1 MIRAPGALLLA
12 LIVLAPGAGAA
23 DFPAYGQVR
32 REWQS
37 SEAWLLDRNGRE
49 LQRLRLDS
57 TVRRYTWVGVDQVS
71 PALRE
76 ALLASEDQRF
86 YEHEGVDWK
95 AAINAA
101 MGNLGGANTRGA
113 STLTMQ
119 LAGML
124 DPDLRR
130 DNAPRSF
137 AQKVGQARAA
147 LEIERR
153 WKKDEILEA
162 YLNLVTFRGELQG
175 VAAMSHGLFGKAPH
189 GLNRREAAIA
199 AALIRGPNADARR
212 VADRACW
219 LLSLQDGAKGKR
231 PASAQSCDGLA
242 VEVKQTLARGYE
254 AFPRADAA
262 PHVARKLLTR
272 GGERVASTLDADAQ
286 SVARAALR
294 ARLAELGG
302 RNVEDGAVVVLD
314 NASGEVLAYVGSSGD
329 MSQAA
334 AVDGASAPRQ
344 AGSTLKPFL
353 YGLAIEEGRLTAAS
367 VLDDSPVQIKTDT
380 GLYIPRNYSKA
391 YRGAVSVR
399 ASLAGS
405 LNVPAVRTLMMVG
418 PDRFVDRLRAVGLE
432 TVRESGDYYGYSLA
446 LGSADVTLLQL
457 TNAYRTLANDG
468 VWSQVRFVPGQRQ
481 AAPRRAISVAAS
493 YIVADILS
501 DRAARA
507 LAFGLANPLE
517 TPFWSAV
524 KTGTSKDMRDNWA
537 IGFSRRHT
545 VGVWVGNAGG
555 DPMHD
560 VSGVSG
566 AAPVW
571 RDLMLHLHQRGRI
584 ASEPPVPPVGVVAQD
599 LRYEPAIEPARREVF
614 VAGSE
619 RVLVQLAG
627 HGASGDLAPRIASPT
642 PGSIIALDPDIPPAN
657 QRLRFSA
664 TSAVTG
670 HWELD
675 GRHVGDARRPL
686 TWPPLPGLHRLRLI
700 GATGEALDE
709 SSFEVRGAV
718 MRRQVAQA
726 AMSRSR

>member
-686 TWPPLPGLHRLRLI
+686 TWLPLPGLHRLRLI

>member
-12 LIVLAPGAGAA
+12 LIVLAPGAAAA

-137 AQKVGQARAA
+137 AQKARQARAA

-272 GGERVASTLDADAQ
+272 GGERVASTLDADVQ
-286 SVARAALR
+286 SVARASLR

-627 HGASGDLAPRIASPT
+627 HGASEDLAPRIASPT

>member
-1 MIRAPGALLLA
+1 MIRAPGAWLLA
-12 LIVLAPGAGAA
+12 LIVLAPGAAAA

-219 LLSLQDGAKGKR
+219 LLNPQDGAKGKR

>member
-137 AQKVGQARAA
+137 AQKARQARAA